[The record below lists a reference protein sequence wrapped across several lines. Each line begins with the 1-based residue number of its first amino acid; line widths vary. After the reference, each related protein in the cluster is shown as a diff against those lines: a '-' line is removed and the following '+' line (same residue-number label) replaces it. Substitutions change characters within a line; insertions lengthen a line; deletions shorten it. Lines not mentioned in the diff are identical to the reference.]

1 MSGKLQVTLR
11 QSSES
16 IRGTHKSDITAAKSE
31 KFMEEGLYTQDM
43 SADENLPYL

>member
-16 IRGTHKSDITAAKSE
+16 IRGTQKSDITAAKSE
-31 KFMEEGLYTQDM
+31 NFMEEGLYDEDM
-43 SADENLPYL
+43 SADDALP

>member
-16 IRGTHKSDITAAKSE
+16 IRGTQKSDITAAKLE

-43 SADENLPYL
+43 SADDTLP